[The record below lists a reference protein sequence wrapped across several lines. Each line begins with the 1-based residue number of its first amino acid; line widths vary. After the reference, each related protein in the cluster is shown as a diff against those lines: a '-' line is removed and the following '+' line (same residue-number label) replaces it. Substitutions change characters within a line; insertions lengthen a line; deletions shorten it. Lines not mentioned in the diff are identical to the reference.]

1 MQQDIIVQKGDV
13 WRISSGVQPAVVRS
27 IRNGEDPVLHGTIAA
42 NSTFTV
48 GPYGNVTQF
57 RIESEGNFTLLKLNE
72 DFEAPYT
79 ISGGITSN
87 VGGITGATAISNI
100 VQISQVD
107 YDALTTEIKNA
118 NTFLIPEA

>member
-13 WRISSGVQPAVVRS
+13 WRILAGVQPVTVRS
-27 IRNGEDPVLHGTIAA
+27 VRNGEDPVLHAEISA
-42 NSTFTV
+42 NSTLNI
-48 GPYGNVTQF
+48 GPYGNVTSF

-87 VGGITGATAISNI
+87 VAGITGATAISNI
-100 VQISQVD
+100 VSISQVD
-107 YDALTTEIKNA
+107 YDALSTEVKNA
-118 NTFLIPEA
+118 NTFLIPVA